1 MAVII
6 VRDGQKPQDENSS
19 LCEYAFRNDDARAE
33 LCCTDG
39 DTTDGDA
46 TDRVLL
52 SAAQRFCLS
61 TSVEAEDTGDVVV
74 APTVVFDLV
83 TAETF
88 TGLAD
93 FVSKYASTSTF
104 CTRTD
109 L

>member
-1 MAVII
+1 MTMPGQNYAAQMVMPQMAM
-6 VRDGQKPQDENSS
+6 PQTAS
-19 LCEYAFRNDDARAE
+19 
-33 LCCTDG
+33 
-39 DTTDGDA
+39 
-46 TDRVLL
+46 LL